1 MKKHWMTG
9 VGLLLG
15 GVLGAAP
22 ATVTLKVEPAQAVLA
37 ADTNQQAQVRISIS
51 APSWPAAGEKERPRV
66 NLAIAL
72 DRSGSMAGMRKLENA
87 KQAAKSA
94 LNMLS
99 ERDRFALIVYDDVAK
114 VLVPST
120 PVTEENRRRIS
131 EQIDAI
137 SPGSCTALFAGVS
150 LAAAELSKLRAES
163 GWVNRLLLLSDG
175 LANVGPSSPSELGRL
190 GGGLVKERISV
201 STVGVGGDYN
211 EDLMTALA
219 QNSDGNFYFVEN
231 SRDLSLIF
239 EKELGSAL
247 AVAAQGVTVRII
259 CPEGVKPRGIL
270 GHECRIDGQAV
281 ELKFNQIYA
290 GHDKVLILQLE
301 VPPQPV
307 AEKVEIAEVKLEY
320 LTANAG
326 AAVHLARNV
335 QVGFSANRET
345 VEKSV
350 NQEVS
355 ADVALQKSA
364 VLREAAVEA
373 ADAGDFARAKRQL
386 QQAHHEL
393 ASKARATGNQEVAA
407 AAAKLAD
414 ESRKMEQAPAAPA
427 QYKQLRKE
435 LKGRAYQER
444 NRQSCRQ

>member
-51 APSWPAAGEKERPRV
+51 APSRPAAGEKERPRV

-231 SRDLSLIF
+231 
-239 EKELGSAL
+239 ELGSAL

-407 AAAKLAD
+407 AAAKLAG

-444 NRQSCRQ
+444 NRQSFRQ

>member
-51 APSWPAAGEKERPRV
+51 APSRPAAGEKERPRV

-114 VLVPST
+114 VLVPLT

-137 SPGSCTALFAGVS
+137 GPGSCTALFAGVS
-150 LAAAELSKLRAES
+150 LAAAELNKLRAES

-350 NQEVS
+350 NQEVF

-386 QQAHHEL
+386 LQAHHEL

-444 NRQSCRQ
+444 NSQSFRQ

>member
-22 ATVTLKVEPAQAVLA
+22 ATVTLKVEPAQAVLT

-51 APSWPAAGEKERPRV
+51 APSRPAAGEKERPRV

-150 LAAAELSKLRAES
+150 LAAAELNKLRAES

-247 AVAAQGVTVRII
+247 AVVAQGVTVRII

-350 NQEVS
+350 NQEVF

-407 AAAKLAD
+407 AVAKLAD

-444 NRQSCRQ
+444 NSQSFRQ

>member
-51 APSWPAAGEKERPRV
+51 APSRPAAGEKERPRV

-407 AAAKLAD
+407 AAAKLAG

-444 NRQSCRQ
+444 NRQSFRQ

>member
-51 APSWPAAGEKERPRV
+51 APSRPAAGEKERPRV

-444 NRQSCRQ
+444 NRQSFRQ

>member
-1 MKKHWMTG
+1 M
-9 VGLLLG
+9 
-15 GVLGAAP
+15 
-22 ATVTLKVEPAQAVLA
+22 
-37 ADTNQQAQVRISIS
+37 
-51 APSWPAAGEKERPRV
+51 
-66 NLAIAL
+66 
-72 DRSGSMAGMRKLENA
+72 
-87 KQAAKSA
+87 
-94 LNMLS
+94 
-99 ERDRFALIVYDDVAK
+99 
-114 VLVPST
+114 
-120 PVTEENRRRIS
+120 
-131 EQIDAI
+131 
-137 SPGSCTALFAGVS
+137 
-150 LAAAELSKLRAES
+150 
-163 GWVNRLLLLSDG
+163 
-175 LANVGPSSPSELGRL
+175 
-190 GGGLVKERISV
+190 KERISV

-270 GHECRIDGQAV
+270 GHEYRIDGQAV

-307 AEKVEIAEVKLEY
+307 AEKVEIAEVELEY

-444 NRQSCRQ
+444 NSQSFRQ

>member
-51 APSWPAAGEKERPRV
+51 APSRPAAGEKERPRV

-150 LAAAELSKLRAES
+150 LAAAELSKLRVES

-444 NRQSCRQ
+444 NRQSFRQ

>member
-444 NRQSCRQ
+444 NRQSFRQ

>member
-22 ATVTLKVEPAQAVLA
+22 ATVTLKVEPVQAVLA

-51 APSWPAAGEKERPRV
+51 APSRPAAGEKERPRV

-444 NRQSCRQ
+444 NRQSFRQ